1 MFESVQEYIRK
12 WNTTKTEREKLQSI
26 FFILGSGIVLLAGL
40 MTFIN
45 AEVGYGMVTIGLVLL
60 AVFIINGVSWHLLS
74 SIFLSKLTTRS
85 KKK

>member
-26 FFILGSGIVLLAGL
+26 FFVLGSTIVLLAGL

-45 AEVGYGMVTIGLVLL
+45 AEVGYAMVTVGIYCHQS
-60 AVFIINGVSWHLLS
+60 F
-74 SIFLSKLTTRS
+74 
-85 KKK
+85 

>member
-26 FFILGSGIVLLAGL
+26 FFVLGSTIVLLAGL

-45 AEVGYGMVTIGLVLL
+45 AEVGYAMVTVGLVLL

-74 SIFLSKLTTRS
+74 SIFLSKLATRS